1 MEIRIDRCPL
11 DENKKTIK
19 YSKGEFNP
27 TKSSLYEGS
36 IDYGAQNWSD
46 DFACGQWELKGK
58 HLAQIEPNPA
68 PAVLVDGYWDKLPYF
83 ASSRRDIM
91 PWMGL
96 GDHQESYKG
105 ARTIDIGPWAGS
117 NALECDKTLKLD
129 APITGISK
137 LTSEWQ
143 LVQQATHIGERA
155 GRNSWDRDPTKV
167 GQQAGFKS
175 KGYHSS
181 FFGRRA
187 GYASEGAYNQYIGT
201 NAGEDSFGGFNLGS
215 GSRALSLAFGEY
227 NIAYGKDVLRGA
239 TGNMNIGI
247 GYRSFF
253 NAVVNS
259 GISIGHGVRY
269 SGGDKPILIGSEIR
283 AFNYGAELALSYL
296 SADIPNQRF
305 KVSRNHIR
313 EWGLEDGQY
322 YTFQIDGRGVKRAPY
337 HHRGTNSYMFRYESG
352 YLYNHTV
359 VEGLPKYHSEMLYWA
374 ESGKGDSQPVSF
386 SDPQT
391 YSAIKTFRVRDTVEY
406 PAGSKKIYLWTRP
419 QRYNGETGPEPR
431 TSKSS
436 ENYWVRTEP
445 CEGDFIFKL
454 LNKID
459 NPIVIGSDSVI
470 KHDNVIAIGNN
481 IRSRGDNTIIIG
493 DASHAK
499 IVVGGVDILKALREL
514 GWKG

>member
-1 MEIRIDRCPL
+1 MDRPKKNIRHS
-11 DENKKTIK
+11 E
-19 YSKGEFNP
+19 GEFNP
-27 TKSSLYEGS
+27 TKSTLYTGS

-46 DFACGQWELKGK
+46 DFVCGQWEMKSK

-96 GDHQESYKG
+96 GDHQTNYKG

-117 NALECDKTLKLD
+117 NALECDKTLELD
-129 APITGISK
+129 QPITGISK
-137 LTSEWQ
+137 ATSDWQ
-143 LVQQATHIGERA
+143 LVQQATHIGERS

-187 GYASEGAYNQYIGT
+187 GYESEGAYNQYIGT
-201 NAGEDSFGGFNLGS
+201 NAGEESYGGYNLAS

-239 TGNMNIGI
+239 TGDMNIGI
-247 GYRSFF
+247 GYRGFY

-259 GISIGHGVRY
+259 GISIGHGIRY
-269 SGGDKPILIGSEIR
+269 SGGENPILIGTEIR
-283 AFNYGAELALSYL
+283 AFNYGRQIPVPYFA
-296 SADIPNQRF
+296 ADIPHQRF
-305 KVSRNHIR
+305 QLLPKHIR

-322 YTFQIDGRGVKRAPY
+322 YSFQIDGRGVEKAPY
-337 HHRGTNSYMFRYESG
+337 HHRGIHSYTFRYEAG

-359 VEGLPKYHSEMLYWA
+359 VNGHPKYHSEMLYWA

-386 SDPQT
+386 SEPQN
-391 YSAIKTFRVRDTVEY
+391 YGAIKTFRVRDTVEH
-406 PAGSKKIYLWTRP
+406 PAGSGNIYLWTRP
-419 QRYNGETGPEPR
+419 QRENDETGPEPR
-431 TSKSS
+431 VGKKW
-436 ENYWVRTEP
+436 EKYWVRTEP
-445 CEGDFIFKL
+445 AKGEYIFKL
-454 LNKID
+454 QNKVD
-459 NPIVIGSDSVI
+459 TPIVIGSHSVV

-493 DASHAK
+493 DASHTQ
-499 IVVGGVDILKALREL
+499 IMIGGVDILKALRSL
-514 GWKG
+514 GWEG